1 MGNISK
7 INFGKNYQPGSN
19 DVIELKNAR
28 FADVING
35 CFFDKDISVFIK
47 SGKIISMPDLKHE
60 TSDMKPVF
68 SIDLQGKT
76 VLPGFFNVHCHI
88 QMVNPTLF
96 VNFKTVKDK
105 KRYHEQQVKKNMA
118 DCLARGITNI
128 RDAYSDDLRPNRQLK
143 KSIQT
148 KEIPGPRI
156 LQAVVVGPLGGYLS
170 QRHQGMKKLLLK
182 ALGLRNIEYENINS
196 GVVVF
201 SPEASEQ
208 QVRSA
213 VDRAIDERG
222 ADLIKVGESL
232 EKSLINANPMT
243 MPMEQL
249 QAITDQA
256 RRRGVQTTIH
266 SVSVDT
272 FKRAI
277 KVGFSSLAHMA
288 RDCDLTQEDV
298 DACLNSDCII
308 EPTLSVGYDM
318 SWKIKGDLFY
328 NDPNLEKFYEFRNKT
343 FCNLAENFWIP
354 ELKEHVIAGFKKA
367 NRGRYN
373 LFGILNLSKLL
384 AHYTSLAH
392 YGIKNTK
399 MLVKQGVTMACGNDG
414 GIQACTPAMIA
425 HELSIFD
432 LFMNDDS
439 TSKKFDCIKAVQTA
453 TINSARSMGID
464 DQFGSIQAGKIA
476 DLAIVNG
483 NPFENFNI
491 IGKCVDALFM
501 DGRLVV
507 NNCGLEIRQ
516 TKNR

>member
-1 MGNISK
+1 MENISK
-7 INFGKNYQPGSN
+7 INFVKDHQPGSN

-28 FADVING
+28 FVDVING
-35 CFFDKDISVFIK
+35 CFFNQDIGVFIK
-47 SGKIISMPDLKHE
+47 GGKILSMPDLKHE
-60 TSDMKPVF
+60 TSDIKPAF

-96 VNFKTVKDK
+96 ANFKTVKDK
-105 KRYHEQQVKKNMA
+105 KKYHEEQVKKNMA

-170 QRHQGMKKLLLK
+170 QRPQGMQKLLLK
-182 ALGLRNIEYENINS
+182 ALGLENIEYENINS

-201 SPEASEQ
+201 SPEAGEQ

-213 VDRAIDERG
+213 VDRAVDERG

-232 EKSLINANPMT
+232 EKSLINATPMA

-256 RRRGVQTTIH
+256 RCRGVQTTIH
-266 SVSVDT
+266 SESKDT
-272 FKRAI
+272 FRRAV
-277 KVGFSSLAHMA
+277 KAGFSSLAHMA
-288 RDCDLTQEDV
+288 RDCDLTKEDV

-308 EPTLSVGYDM
+308 EPTLSLGYDM
-318 SWKIKGDLFY
+318 SWKLKGDLFY
-328 NDPNLEKFYEFRNKT
+328 NNPNLEKLYEFRNET
-343 FCNLAENFWIP
+343 FYDLAENFWIP

-373 LFGILNLSKLL
+373 MFGILNLSKLL
-384 AHYTSLAH
+384 SHYTSLVH
-392 YGIKNTK
+392 YGIRNTK
-399 MLVKQGVTMACGNDG
+399 MLVNQGVTMACGNDG
-414 GIQACTPAMIA
+414 GIQVCTPAMIG

-439 TSKKFDCIKAVQTA
+439 SNKKFDCVKAVQTA

-464 DQFGSIQAGKIA
+464 HQFGSIQAGKIA

-483 NPFENFNI
+483 NPFENLNI

-501 DGRLVV
+501 DGRLIV
-507 NNCGLEIRQ
+507 NNCGFEIKR
-516 TKNR
+516 TKKR